1 VPQGVQE
8 KKVAREKRL
17 CEALMRGCEAGKV
30 SVTDVDCGRVA
41 QEIEKSLYSLHN
53 ENCGEQ
59 YKLKYRSLV
68 DNIKYVDGL
77 ELSRKLMEGILSPCK
92 VYIVLIVFPQSLV
105 LFVGYNVYFFIN
117 VLVLFIYSAD
127 DLVKID
133 MCKPDSKK
141 MADARQKQDEHTM
154 DHMVKNETST
164 LILQSAFPVAVKNH
178 KMRPDS
184 EPASD
189 GQRPASHHN
198 VRELSAA
205 EAKAYLTLSPTGK
218 GNL

>member
-1 VPQGVQE
+1 MPQGVQE
-8 KKVAREKRL
+8 KKVEREKKSMWSFV
-17 CEALMRGCEAGKV
+17 ASCEAGKV

-68 DNIKYVDGL
+68 DNIKYVDDL
-77 ELSRKLMEGILSPCK
+77 ELNRELMEEKLSPGK
-92 VYIVLIVFPQSLV
+92 AYIVLIVFPQSLV
-105 LFVGYNVYFFIN
+105 LFVGFNVYFFID
-117 VLVLFIYSAD
+117 VLVLFLYSAD
-127 DLVKID
+127 DLVRMN

-141 MADARQKQDEHTM
+141 MADARQKQYAHTM
-154 DHMVKNETST
+154 DHMVKNKTST
-164 LILQSAFPVAVKNH
+164 LSPQSAFPVAVKNH
-178 KMRPDS
+178 EMHPES

-189 GQRPASHHN
+189 GQRPESHHN

-205 EAKAYLTLSPTGK
+205 EAKANLTLSPTGK